1 MAEALLRHRLT
12 ERGID
17 AHVHSAGLLDDGES
31 ASRHG
36 VDLLADRGID
46 LSAHRSRRM
55 AADMLGDAD
64 LILGMARRHVREA
77 VVLAPET
84 WFKTYTL
91 KELVRRAEDRGGR
104 APAQPMIEWLEKLHA
119 GRSRSDLLGDAPAD
133 DVFDPI
139 GSPRSKYEEVAAEL
153 DALLAR
159 AVDLAF
165 PQPQEPT

>member
-17 AHVHSAGLLDDGES
+17 AHVHSAGLLEDGEP

-46 LSAHRSRRM
+46 LSTHRSRRM
-55 AADMLGDAD
+55 AVDMLRDAD
-64 LILGMARRHVREA
+64 LVLGMARRHVREA

-91 KELVRRAEDRGGR
+91 KELVRRGDDLGGR
-104 APAQPMIEWLEKLHA
+104 TPGQALDDWLEKLHA
-119 GRSRSDLLGDAPAD
+119 GRTRSDLLGDSPAD

-139 GSPRSKYEEVAAEL
+139 GSARSKYEEVAAEL

-159 AVDLAF
+159 TVDLAF
-165 PQPQEPT
+165 PAQETA

>member
-1 MAEALLRHRLT
+1 MAEALLRHRLE

-17 AHVHSAGLLDDGES
+17 AHVHSAGLLDDGEP

-36 VDLLADRGID
+36 VDLLAARGID

-55 AADMLGDAD
+55 ATDMLRDAD
-64 LILGMARRHVREA
+64 LVIGMARRHVREA

-84 WFKTYTL
+84 WFKTFTL
-91 KELVRRAEDRGGR
+91 KELVRRGDDRGPR
-104 APAQPMIEWLEKLHA
+104 APGQPLAEWLEKLHA
-119 GRSRSDLLGDAPAD
+119 GRTRADLLGDSRAD

-139 GSPRSKYEEVAAEL
+139 GSPRSAYEEVAAEL

-159 AVDLAF
+159 AVDLTF
-165 PQPQEPT
+165 PD